1 MDVSI
6 IIPYYNNGLYLRDAL
21 DSIDAF
27 KKHPHYQFEIIII
40 NDGSTDAA
48 SIALLDEIKNDGYII
63 INQQNKGAA
72 AARNAGL
79 KIAKGMY
86 LLFLD
91 SDNKI
96 RDELIPTALSVLEY
110 TDADIVYGRVN
121 FFGASTKPLFKPGV
135 FHLPTLMVENY
146 IDVCSLVKREVY
158 DTIGGFD
165 EAPELNQE
173 DWEYW
178 IRAAKAGFK
187 FYFMDEVFYDH
198 RVHAWSTTNSINDDT
213 YYAARKYIYNKH
225 PEMVIDSYFYVSEQF
240 QNYRRDKKRPFRSFV
255 KYIYLKCFKKKDP
268 GIPG

>member
-21 DSIDAF
+21 YSITVF
-27 KKHPHYQFEIIII
+27 KKYPQYQYEVIII
-40 NDGSTDAA
+40 NDGSTDAE
-48 SIALLDEIKNDGYII
+48 SIKLLDELKNENYII

-79 KIAKGMY
+79 KIARGKC

-91 SDNKI
+91 SDNKLREAFI
-96 RDELIPTALSVLEY
+96 TKGLPVLENNN
-110 TDADIVYGRVN
+110 ADIVYGRPN
-121 FFGASTKPLFKPGV
+121 FFGASSQPLFEPGA

-158 DTIGGFD
+158 NAIGGFD

-187 FYFMDEVFYDH
+187 FGFIDDLFYDY
-198 RVHAWSTTNSINDDT
+198 RVHDKSTTNAINDDT
-213 YYAARKYIYNKH
+213 YHAARRYIYSKY
-225 PEMVIDSYFYVSEQF
+225 PDLVIDSYFYVTAQF
-240 QNYRRDKKRPFRSFV
+240 QNYRRDKKRPFRSFL
-255 KYIYLKCFKKKDP
+255 KYFNNNYLKKNDP
-268 GIPG
+268 GVR